1 MCSNQIA
8 VFCHVTSLNGLM
20 LDLPPRSSRFL
31 HVMSLSALPT
41 PFPPSSLRDKTEL
54 DKIIIIMMRLSLG
67 VYFISTY
74 KHSIN
79 GSSIILMTDP

>member
-41 PFPPSSLRDKTEL
+41 PFPPSSLRGKTEL
-54 DKIIIIMMRLSLG
+54 DKIIMMMRLSLG
-67 VYFISTY
+67 VYFISTDRQ
-74 KHSIN
+74 SIN

>member
-20 LDLPPRSSRFL
+20 PDLPPRSSRFL
-31 HVMSLSALPT
+31 HVMSLSTLPT
-41 PFPPSSLRDKTEL
+41 PFPPSSLRGKTEL
-54 DKIIIIMMRLSLG
+54 DKIMMRLSQG
-67 VYFISTY
+67 VYFISTD

-79 GSSIILMTDP
+79 GSSIILMADPQSC

>member
-41 PFPPSSLRDKTEL
+41 PFPPSSLRGKTEL
-54 DKIIIIMMRLSLG
+54 DKIIMMRLSLG
-67 VYFISTY
+67 VYFISTDRQ
-74 KHSIN
+74 SIN

>member
-20 LDLPPRSSRFL
+20 PDLPPRSSRFL

-41 PFPPSSLRDKTEL
+41 PFPPSSLRGKTEL
-54 DKIIIIMMRLSLG
+54 DKIIIMMRLSLG
-67 VYFISTY
+67 AYFISTY

-79 GSSIILMTDP
+79 SSSIILMTDP